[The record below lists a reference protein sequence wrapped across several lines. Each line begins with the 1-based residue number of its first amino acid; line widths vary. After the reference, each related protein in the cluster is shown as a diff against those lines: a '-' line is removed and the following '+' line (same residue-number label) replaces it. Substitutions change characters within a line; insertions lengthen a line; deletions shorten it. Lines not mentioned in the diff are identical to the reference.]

1 MLFGEVCSLLGI
13 HKTRTT
19 PFHPKSDGMVERFNQ
34 TLATMLTAYVS
45 EHQNDWDSHLPYI
58 LMTYR
63 SAEHDST
70 GYTPNM
76 SMYGREATTPLD
88 IMFSLPEHAK
98 HVSRT
103 EWVCDLRQ
111 KLEDAHEHARTST
124 KSAMLRQKKY
134 HDSKLSYEQFQA
146 GDQVYVYF
154 PQRKVGISPKLMSF
168 WRGPFTVTSKFSD
181 VTYKVC
187 CGRKGKEQVIHVD
200 RMRICNPQKL
210 SGEVDTS
217 GDLAEVATD
226 DLVDVIDSCFA
237 DSFEIEQHS
246 SARPQRQ
253 RKHPV
258 WMNDFDCAYTV

>member
-1 MLFGEVCSLLGI
+1 ML
-13 HKTRTT
+13 
-19 PFHPKSDGMVERFNQ
+19 
-34 TLATMLTAYVS
+34 
-45 EHQNDWDSHLPYI
+45 
-58 LMTYR
+58 
-63 SAEHDST
+63 
-70 GYTPNM
+70 
-76 SMYGREATTPLD
+76 MYGREATTPLD

-98 HVSRT
+98 PVSRT
-103 EWVCDLRQ
+103 EWVRDLRQ
-111 KLEDAHEHARTST
+111 KLEDAHGHARTST

-210 SGEVDTS
+210 SGEVETS

-226 DLVDVIDSCFA
+226 DLEDVIDSCFA
-237 DSFEIEQHS
+237 DSPEMEQHS
-246 SARPQRQ
+246 SERPQRQ
-253 RKHPV
+253 RKQPV